1 MPIANVLNNEALEY
15 KFYEIGELFWFVH
28 CCAQNCS
35 WDIAAARLIY
45 SEEIS
50 VHGEDYFQEIYVS
63 T

>member
-15 KFYEIGELFWFVH
+15 KFYEIGELFWFVDS
-28 CCAQNCS
+28 CAQNCF
-35 WDIAAARLIY
+35 WDLAAVQLIC

-50 VHGEDYFQEIYVS
+50 VHGEYFFQKIHVS